1 MRFALLTAL
10 KDLKRRLAD
19 PMALAVW
26 AGIPL
31 LVGTLITLMGGA
43 GAPALRPHVLVV
55 DLDDSFLSN
64 LVSNAGGEL
73 LQTEKVDLDEGRAR
87 MNEGDAT
94 ALLVIP
100 EGFQDG
106 VLYERPTRLE
116 LITNPAERILPRVVE
131 EALDIMLEAAFYL
144 QRLMGEP
151 LQEIADSESFPTNAQ
166 VGNISVQINERLSA
180 IQDVALPPVIQV
192 DYEVEREEDG
202 SSSGFGLLFFPGFL
216 FMSVIFVAQGMSED
230 VWKEKEQGT
239 LRRFI
244 SSPRSAVLFLG
255 GKLLAGTA
263 LMAFIAS
270 LGVGVGVL
278 FFELSPAALPLAV
291 GWCALAGTGMYT
303 LFLLIQLFAST
314 PRAGSLLT
322 MMVLFPLIM
331 LGGSFF
337 PFEMMPGWMRDVGSW
352 TPNGQALVQLKHI
365 LAGDL
370 EPAALARAAAFL
382 AGSGAVLFSLSL
394 RRLRGR
400 FLGAG

>member
-19 PMALAVW
+19 PIALAVW
-26 AGIPL
+26 MGIPL
-31 LVGTLITLMGGA
+31 LVGTLITLMGGG
-43 GAPALRPHVLVV
+43 GAPTLKAHVLVA

-73 LQTEKVDLDEGRAR
+73 LDTEKVDIDDGRAR
-87 MNEGDAT
+87 MNEGDAS

-100 EGFQDG
+100 EGFQEG
-106 VLYERPTRLE
+106 VLHEKPTRLE
-116 LITNPAERILPRVVE
+116 LITNPAERILPRIVE
-131 EALDIMLEAAFYL
+131 EALDILLEATFYL
-144 QRLMGEP
+144 QRLMGGP
-151 LQEIADSESFPTNAQ
+151 LQAIADSEGFPTNDQ
-166 VGNISVQINERLSA
+166 VGSLSVQINEQLAA
-180 IQDVALPPVIQV
+180 IQDVAFPPVIQV
-192 DYEVEREEDG
+192 DYEVEHEEEG
-202 SSSGFGLLFFPGFL
+202 SSSSFGLLFFPGFL

-239 LRRFI
+239 LRRI
-244 SSPRSAVLFLG
+244 VSSPRSVALFLA
-255 GKLLAGTA
+255 GKLLAGTV
-263 LMAFIAS
+263 LMAFIAG
-270 LGVGVGVL
+270 LGVGIGVL
-278 FFELSPAALPLAV
+278 FLDLSLAALPLAIL
-291 GWCALAGTGMYT
+291 WCALAGTGIYT

-337 PFEMMPGWMRDVGSW
+337 PFELMPGWMREVGTW

-370 EPAALARAAAFL
+370 EPAALARAAVFL
-382 AGSGAVLFSLSL
+382 AGSGAVLFLLSL
-394 RRLRGR
+394 RRLRGH
-400 FLGAG
+400 FLRAG